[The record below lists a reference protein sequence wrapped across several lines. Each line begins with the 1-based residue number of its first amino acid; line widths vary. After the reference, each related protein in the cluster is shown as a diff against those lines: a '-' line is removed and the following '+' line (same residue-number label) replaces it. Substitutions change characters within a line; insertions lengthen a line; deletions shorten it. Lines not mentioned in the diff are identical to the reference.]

1 MSSVELLFG
10 TLAGGVLSFFS
21 PCIFPLLPVYLGYL
35 SGEDE
40 LLSMQDADRTANKQ
54 AQRKL
59 QINVLVFVAGIS
71 TVFIILGVIA
81 GTMGA
86 WLIESAPVLVKVA
99 GAAVIIL
106 GLFQLNLINLPI
118 LQQGRR
124 FAFDRAQGGYA
135 RSYVL
140 GLTFSFGWTPCVG
153 PVLSSILLLSTTQG
167 GALNA
172 ALLLLVYAIGFGLPF
187 LMISFFLGVFFQQYK
202 KVYPYLEGIRMVGGI
217 LLIVMGI
224 LLFTDQLNIL
234 QGL

>member
-1 MSSVELLFG
+1 MSSVELLVG
-10 TLAGGVLSFFS
+10 TLVGGVLSFFS

-40 LLSMQDADRTANKQ
+40 LFSLQDADRAANKQ

-59 QINVLVFVAGIS
+59 QRNVVAFVAGIS
-71 TVFIILGVIA
+71 TVFIILGVFA
-81 GTMGA
+81 GALGA
-86 WLIESAPVLVKVA
+86 WLIESVPVLVKVA
-99 GAAVIIL
+99 GIAVVIL
-106 GLFQLNLINLPI
+106 GLFQLNMINLPI
-118 LQQGRR
+118 LQQGRK
-124 FAFDRAQGGYA
+124 FVFSGGQGGYA

-140 GLTFSFGWTPCVG
+140 GLAFSFGWTPCVG
-153 PVLSSILLLSTTQG
+153 PALSSILLLATTQG

-172 ALLLLVYAIGFGLPF
+172 ALLLFVYALGFGFPF

-202 KVYPYLEGIRMVGGI
+202 KLYPYLEGMRMAGGI
-217 LLIVMGI
+217 LLIIMGI